1 LHLKSLLVIVVTKS
15 CITEASNF
23 ENKTKEKIDIQQELV
38 HLLTSVIVN
47 QLWLCLFQR
56 SEILFHVSSN
66 ILQIKIKGSQ
76 YTQINTNSLGISS
89 KQSTLKKDNTI
100 PRQINFLR
108 MSNAKLIKDQ
118 QELLG
123 LSLFVYFFLYS
134 YILVVD

>member
-1 LHLKSLLVIVVTKS
+1 
-15 CITEASNF
+15 
-23 ENKTKEKIDIQQELV
+23 V

-118 QELLG
+118 QELMG
-123 LSLFVYFFLYS
+123 LSLLVYFFLYS

>member
-1 LHLKSLLVIVVTKS
+1 M
-15 CITEASNF
+15 
-23 ENKTKEKIDIQQELV
+23 
-38 HLLTSVIVN
+38 
-47 QLWLCLFQR
+47 
-56 SEILFHVSSN
+56 
-66 ILQIKIKGSQ
+66 KGSQ

-118 QELLG
+118 QELMG
-123 LSLFVYFFLYS
+123 LSLLVYFFLYS